1 MKRLVLILLAV
12 GIWSP
17 VFQAQE
23 GPTSRSYRIGPRD
36 EIQIRVEELSDL
48 DTTQTVAEDGTIN
61 LPVIGT
67 IDSRGLTESE
77 LELRIRARLEE
88 EGLRRATV
96 HVIISA
102 YRSRPVS
109 VLGAVADPG
118 NHFIPGQAS
127 LMEVLLNAGGL
138 LPDHGSEILIHRFQN
153 GLAGRVRIPVEELID
168 AGNPDVNLPIFG
180 GDQINIPLAQEL
192 TIHFLGEVANSGTH
206 TFRSKERVT
215 LLTAI
220 ARAGGLS
227 ETASP
232 KIRILRATEGDK
244 RREIKADYR
253 KILSGRDNDV
263 DLVDGDLVVV
273 KESFF

>member
-1 MKRLVLILLAV
+1 M
-12 GIWSP
+12 
-17 VFQAQE
+17 AQE

-36 EIQIRVEELSDL
+36 EIQIRVAELSDL
-48 DTTQTVAEDGTIN
+48 DTTQTVGEDGTIN

-67 IDSRGLTESE
+67 IESRGLTESE

-127 LMEVLLNAGGL
+127 LMEVILNAGGL
-138 LPDHGSEILIHRFQN
+138 VPEHGTEILIHRFAQN
-153 GLAGRVRIPVEELID
+153 GLAGRVRIQVTDLID
-168 AGNPDVNLPIFG
+168 EGNPDVNLPIFG

-192 TIHFLGEVANSGTH
+192 TIHFLGEVANAGTH

-232 KIRILRATEGDK
+232 KIRILRTTDGEK
-244 RREIKADYR
+244 RQEIPADYR
-253 KILSGRDNDV
+253 KILSGRDADI